1 MTMAAARTAQGGNAL
16 IIALLVLAVGGAYF
30 ALGGLSGIRER
41 LQRDEQTQAAL
52 AQAKEALIGFAATY
66 RDQHPAPGSVHNEVF
81 GFLPCPDTNNDGVAE
96 ASCPDTDVSVIGR
109 LPWRTL
115 GLPPLRDSA
124 GECLW
129 YAVSGRAKDGSVP
142 KTAAMN
148 WDTTG
153 QFLLLDAAGNALAG
167 ASAHDRPL
175 AVIIAPGA
183 AIGAQVRPSAG
194 ASECGGSDVVSAYLD
209 GADPIYAGVVP
220 AANADSTLTVAT
232 DDSSHAG
239 TNDDRAQWLTAD
251 DIFRRVRARTDFAD
265 DINYLMDK
273 LQSCLNRGASP
284 PGASGAKGFDGVF
297 NFVTTFPNCQG
308 YESPDSR
315 ERQFLDHWRNNLL
328 YTKPA
333 TAPTFNGR
341 PCTAVL
347 LFGGS
352 RTAGQMRGTPA
363 EIAIAANY
371 LEGANAAAF
380 PDGTG
385 YVAAQPSGFNAA
397 SPGADLIRCITGNP
411 AGSISFAANFA
422 VFSSAGNGVSLD
434 AAYQTVSLAGTASA
448 TGGCFWYPNPLP
460 VAGRTL
466 RAYYRYTFAF
476 PDTYALT
483 GSGTDRGNGFTFQL
497 VRSDLPNSPAS
508 LCGRTIDMGAL
519 TISTPGAGGG
529 LSLYSFTI
537 ESDVRQDVGNLDPG
551 GNHTAILA
559 YGNLAH
565 TPTNGT
571 PTTACDASV
580 KGCLHTPP
588 NKFEESP
595 TPAEHNQR
603 IEVLTGCN
611 GTCSACTPAAH
622 GTPNNYARIRVWVD
636 CVDCSDT
643 AMDYPAEP
651 NMQRCTVLDSPLASA
666 YIGFTGGFR
675 TGSGAQG
682 VTLRDFVLLSQ

>member
-1 MTMAAARTAQGGNAL
+1 MAAPRTAQGGNAL
-16 IIALLVLAVGGAYF
+16 LVALLVLSVGGAYF

-41 LQRDEQTQAAL
+41 LQRDEQTQAVL

-66 RDQHPAPGSVHNEVF
+66 REQHPAPGPVYNEVF

-96 ASCPDTDVSVIGR
+96 ASCDDTDVSVIGR

-129 YAVSGRAKDGSVP
+129 YAVSGRVKNGSNP

-148 WDTTG
+148 WDTIG
-153 QFLLLDAAGNALAG
+153 QFLLQDAAGNLLAG

-175 AVIIAPGA
+175 AVVIAPGA

-194 ASECGGSDVVSAYLD
+194 ASECGGSNVVSAYLD

-220 AANADSTLTVAT
+220 AANADSTLAVAT
-232 DDSSHAG
+232 DDSIRAG
-239 TNDDRAQWLTAD
+239 TNNDRAQWLNAD
-251 DIFRRVRARTDFAD
+251 DVFRRVRARRAFAD
-265 DINYLMDK
+265 DVNGILDEFK
-273 LQSCLNRGASP
+273 LCLDRVANP
-284 PGASGAKGFDGVF
+284 PTASGAKGFDGVF
-297 NFVTTFPNCQG
+297 DWVTSATNCAP
-308 YESPDSR
+308 YDSPGSPK
-315 ERQFLDHWRNNLL
+315 RQFLEHWRNNFL

-333 TAPTFNGR
+333 TAPTFNGG

-347 LFGGS
+347 LFGGA
-352 RTAGQMRGTPA
+352 RVAGQSRGTPA
-363 EIAIAANY
+363 EIATAANY

-385 YVAAQPSGFNAA
+385 YVAAQPSAFNAA
-397 SPGADLIRCITGNP
+397 SPGTDLIRCITGYP

-422 VFSSAGNGVSLD
+422 DFAAAGNGVSLD
-434 AAYQTVSLAGTASA
+434 TTYQTISLAGTASA

-460 VAGRTL
+460 LAGRTL
-466 RAYYRYTFAF
+466 RAYYRYAFAF

-497 VRSDLPNSPAS
+497 VRSDLPNSPVS

-519 TISTPGAGGG
+519 TIGTPGAGGG
-529 LSLYSFTI
+529 LSVYSFTI
-537 ESDVRQDVGNLDPG
+537 ESDVRQDVGNLDPS

-571 PTTACDASV
+571 PTTACNASA
-580 KGCLHTPP
+580 KGCLHTPA

-603 IEVLTGCN
+603 IEILSGCN
-611 GTCSACTPAAH
+611 SACSACDPTAH
-622 GTPNNYARIRVWVD
+622 GVPNNHVRIRVWVD
-636 CVDCSDT
+636 CADCTDT
-643 AMDYPAEP
+643 AVDYPGEP